1 MVYNFIK
8 NQYQSLKKMLA
19 QVSNGNNLI
28 NQQKVVHK
36 DNNLNQLNK
45 NVYMFGVTIQLEKIN
60 KIGNYNN

>member
-1 MVYNFIK
+1 MAYNFIK

>member
-1 MVYNFIK
+1 MAYNFIK

-60 KIGNYNN
+60 KIGNYNS